1 MLYPLS
7 YEGLRPISYRPGDTH
22 ECPGVPS
29 GAHRCHLGRRWRSV
43 AGRRTRGAFFAHTRP
58 GLPGGDHGC
67 PALISG
73 VIHSPSTS
81 GALATAAELGN
92 TFGGRLDVREGSRD
106 RSCTGTAGCDSCG
119 SVAGAPHA
127 RGAPARGFSPLR

>member
-29 GAHRCHLGRRWRSV
+29 GANRCRRVLRWRFRRWSEDVRSIFV
-43 AGRRTRGAFFAHTRP
+43 HTRP
-58 GLPGGDHGC
+58 GPPGGDRGC

-73 VIHSPSTS
+73 GVRSPSTS
-81 GALATAAELGN
+81 GALVTPPDRGK
-92 TFGGRLDVREGSRD
+92 RL
-106 RSCTGTAGCDSCG
+106 
-119 SVAGAPHA
+119 P
-127 RGAPARGFSPLR
+127 